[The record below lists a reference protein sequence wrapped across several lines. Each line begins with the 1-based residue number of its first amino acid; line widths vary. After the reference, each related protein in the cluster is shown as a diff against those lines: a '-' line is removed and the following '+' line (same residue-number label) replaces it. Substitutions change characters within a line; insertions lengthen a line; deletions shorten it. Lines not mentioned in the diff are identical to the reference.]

1 MALVSFLPAQRV
13 EIPHEPGNFIEFRKP
28 AGALVREAR
37 RVAESEGRRGVRDFG
52 AEIVKAFSSGDDDDK
67 ATRRAAKLAK
77 LQEYDPEMFD
87 RQTLLAGAT
96 IDGQVVK
103 GALVRWGG
111 PGYQLE
117 DGTTAPISVQTINDL
132 DEATAQWA
140 HEHVVGL
147 MKPPTPEVDKS
158 APATTASGA

>member
-13 EIPHEPGNFIEFRKP
+13 EIPHESGNWFEYRKP
-28 AGALVREAR
+28 SNAVVREAR
-37 RVAESEGRRGVRDFG
+37 RVVESEGRRGVRDFG
-52 AEIVKAFSSGDDDDK
+52 AEIVKAFSSGNDDDK
-67 ATRRAAKLAK
+67 AVQRAAKLAK

-96 IDGQVVK
+96 IDGQAVK
-103 GALVRWGG
+103 GAIVRWGG
-111 PGYQLE
+111 PAYMGD
-117 DGTTAPISVQTINDL
+117 DGKTVPVCVESINDL
-132 DEATAQWA
+132 DEATARWA

-158 APATTASGA
+158 APDAAASGA